1 VGGTGCQPVHHPS
14 ESRPDP
20 DRQFIPFSNEK
31 AIRITKRNLPHW
43 RQDGATYF
51 VTYRLGD
58 SVPAATLEQWN
69 QERDIWMCHHP
80 EPWDGK
86 TLAEYRARFWEARE
100 AWLDQGYGSCALK
113 HKAAA
118 AIVAESL
125 RYFDGVRYVLDGF
138 VIMPN
143 HVHALVKPLAGFE
156 LSAIL
161 HTWKSYT
168 GNRINEVLRRSGEL
182 WMDESHNHIVRDW
195 AELKVLR
202 RYVEENPKKANLGD
216 GESVL
221 EMSGVL
227 YEQSDGGQREGTK
240 KVSEETGRLPV
251 PPTGWQPVLRSEL
264 TIPEFELCEIA
275 DHDAWKKLPGKF
287 VYSGPYVQIEECS
300 FLTPARPAT
309 PVHWTVAHRKAAVAV
324 APRTEDGRFI
334 LIHQERLPV
343 QRALWEFPA
352 GQLDDGET
360 QNSIIATLLREL
372 DEEAGC
378 EPFGGAVVTPLGW
391 FFGSQGF
398 TGEHVYLFAVGP
410 VRIVRAPQ
418 PVGGEH
424 IGEVRLVTA
433 DELREMVASQV
444 IQDALT
450 LALFARM
457 AARGMV

>member
-1 VGGTGCQPVHHPS
+1 
-14 ESRPDP
+14 
-20 DRQFIPFSNEK
+20 
-31 AIRITKRNLPHW
+31 
-43 RQDGATYF
+43 
-51 VTYRLGD
+51 
-58 SVPAATLEQWN
+58 
-69 QERDIWMCHHP
+69 
-80 EPWDGK
+80 
-86 TLAEYRARFWEARE
+86 
-100 AWLDQGYGSCALK
+100 
-113 HKAAA
+113 
-118 AIVAESL
+118 
-125 RYFDGVRYVLDGF
+125 
-138 VIMPN
+138 
-143 HVHALVKPLAGFE
+143 
-156 LSAIL
+156 
-161 HTWKSYT
+161 
-168 GNRINEVLRRSGEL
+168 
-182 WMDESHNHIVRDW
+182 
-195 AELKVLR
+195 
-202 RYVEENPKKANLGD
+202 
-216 GESVL
+216 
-221 EMSGVL
+221 
-227 YEQSDGGQREGTK
+227 
-240 KVSEETGRLPV
+240 
-251 PPTGWQPVLRSEL
+251 
-264 TIPEFELCEIA
+264 
-275 DHDAWKKLPGKF
+275 
-287 VYSGPYVQIEECS
+287 
-300 FLTPARPAT
+300 
-309 PVHWTVAHRKAAVAV
+309 VHWTVAHRKAAVAV
-324 APRTEDGRFI
+324 APRAEDGRFI